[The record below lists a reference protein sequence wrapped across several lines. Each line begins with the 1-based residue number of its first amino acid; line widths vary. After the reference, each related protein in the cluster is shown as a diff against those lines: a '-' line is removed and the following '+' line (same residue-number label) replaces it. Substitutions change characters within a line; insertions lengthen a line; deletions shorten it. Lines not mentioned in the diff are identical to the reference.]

1 MAIVASLFL
10 RALPYI
16 AAIAL
21 AWYGWHRA
29 DTWCNSAC
37 RDQRSQVEKI
47 RSQSAQLTEQIRA
60 AQQRATDLALQWA
73 QQVDKADEAAR
84 QARNANAQVFAGLA
98 DDARR
103 LPAGGHLSISPAARR
118 VFDGITAA
126 ANDQP
131 PADPPRVEPAPEAV
145 SCIPE
150 REAAIAWAQA
160 AEAYRDA
167 TSLLEQTRRWYE
179 GIRNANP

>member
-1 MAIVASLFL
+1 MALLLPLFL

-16 AAIAL
+16 AAITL

-29 DTWCNSAC
+29 DNWCNSAC
-37 RDQRSQVEKI
+37 VAKSR
-47 RSQSAQLTEQIRA
+47 QLQTINEEMQQA
-60 AQQRATDLALQWA
+60 KQRATDLALLWA
-73 QQVDKADEAAR
+73 QQVDRTNEAAR
-84 QARNANAQVFAGLA
+84 QARNANATVFAGLA

-131 PADPPRVEPAPEAV
+131 PADPPRVEPPAEAL

-150 REAAIAWAQA
+150 REAAIAWAEA

-167 TSLLEQTRRWYE
+167 TSLLDQTRRWYE

>member
-1 MAIVASLFL
+1 MGVLVSLAL

-37 RDQRSQVEKI
+37 RDQRDRANAAE
-47 RSQSAQLTEQIRA
+47 SAIKV
-60 AQQRATDLALQWA
+60 AQQRATDLALLWA

-84 QARNANAQVFAGLA
+84 QARNANAQVFTRLA

-131 PADPPRVEPAPEAV
+131 PADPPRVAEAPEAL

-150 REAAIAWAQA
+150 RDAAIAWAEA

-167 TSLLEQTRRWYE
+167 TSLLEQTRQWYE
-179 GIRNANP
+179 GIRNVNP

>member
-1 MAIVASLFL
+1 MALLLPLFL

-37 RDQRSQVEKI
+37 VAKSRELQTV
-47 RSQSAQLTEQIRA
+47 TEQMERA
-60 AQQRATDLALQWA
+60 KQRATDLALLWA
-73 QQVDKADEAAR
+73 KQTERTDEAAR
-84 QARNANAQVFAGLA
+84 QARNANAQVFTRLA

-131 PADPPRVEPAPEAV
+131 PADPPRVEPAPEAL

-150 REAAIAWAQA
+150 RDAAIAWAQA

>member
-1 MAIVASLFL
+1 MALLLPLFL

-37 RDQRSQVEKI
+37 RDQRD
-47 RSQSAQLTEQIRA
+47 RA
-60 AQQRATDLALQWA
+60 NAAEAAIKVAEQRATDLALLWA

-84 QARNANAQVFAGLA
+84 QARNANAQVFTRLA

-103 LPAGGHLSISPAARR
+103 LPAGGHLSISPAARS

>member
-84 QARNANAQVFAGLA
+84 QIGRAHV
-98 DDARR
+98 
-103 LPAGGHLSISPAARR
+103 
-118 VFDGITAA
+118 
-126 ANDQP
+126 
-131 PADPPRVEPAPEAV
+131 
-145 SCIPE
+145 
-150 REAAIAWAQA
+150 
-160 AEAYRDA
+160 
-167 TSLLEQTRRWYE
+167 
-179 GIRNANP
+179 